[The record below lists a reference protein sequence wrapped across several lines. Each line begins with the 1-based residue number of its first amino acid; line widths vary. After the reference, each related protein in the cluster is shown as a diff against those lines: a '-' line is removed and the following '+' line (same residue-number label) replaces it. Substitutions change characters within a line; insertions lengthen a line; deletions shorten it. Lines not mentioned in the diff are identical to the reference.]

1 MNDFFRTYKKL
12 KLFRG
17 KKRTIELD
25 TLASEERNS
34 EYRTLFI
41 EESEKDLHVIFS
53 KQFICFRL
61 SMIFLLAIIILI
73 PPKLIFFSIISGLLS
88 LFFLYLSQSL
98 KIKFTKTARD
108 YTMTVNIL
116 NKYME
121 NMFGIIR

>member
-1 MNDFFRTYKKL
+1 MNNFFRTYKTL
-12 KLFRG
+12 KLFRD

-25 TLASEERNS
+25 ALASENRDS
-34 EYRTLFI
+34 EYRELYI
-41 EESEKDLHVIFS
+41 EETEKDLHVIFS

-61 SMIFLLAIIILI
+61 SFMFLIILI
-73 PPKLIFFSIISGLLS
+73 TLISTKFIIFSIISGLLS

-98 KIKFTKTARD
+98 KNRFTKTARD

-121 NMFGIIR
+121 NMFGIVR